1 MTKQNETLW
10 TANMPYAP
18 DAFTINM
25 KNDTATVIT
34 LDKTEDMVDTAV
46 VGVTTTA
53 DKPLYDLTTLKSQMT
68 LTVKLQRLFILWI
81 TDRYFL
87 PVWN

>member
-1 MTKQNETLW
+1 MDS
-10 TANMPYAP
+10 NMPYAP
-18 DAFTINM
+18 DSFTINM

-53 DKPLYDLTTLKSQMT
+53 DKPLYDLTALKITNDIDSET
-68 LTVKLQRLFILWI
+68 AKVVYSLI